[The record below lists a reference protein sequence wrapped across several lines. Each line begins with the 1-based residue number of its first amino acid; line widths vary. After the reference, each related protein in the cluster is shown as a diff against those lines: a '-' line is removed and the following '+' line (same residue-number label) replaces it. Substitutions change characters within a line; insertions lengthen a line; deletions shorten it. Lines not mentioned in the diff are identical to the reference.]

1 MIDATCKIHPSA
13 EIAEGVEIGPWTVI
27 GARVRIGEKSK
38 IASHVVIGDDTH
50 IGEENHIF
58 QFASVGEVPQ
68 DKKFHGEQTFLKIG
82 DRNQIREFCTLNRGT
97 IQDQGMTQIGNDN
110 LLMAYVHIAHDCIV
124 GNRTVFANNA
134 SLAGHAKVDDDVV
147 LGGFSGVFQFCH
159 VGQHAFAAAGSIIIK
174 DVPPFIKVS
183 GHFAKPFGLNK
194 VGLERSGYTSQQL
207 NLLRKAYKII
217 YRLGLATEDAIAEL
231 KNQFGDAQEILKLI
245 EFIQHSKSGIIR

>member
-27 GARVRIGEKSK
+27 GARVRIGKKSK